1 MERIN
6 NSEKGMIGIS
16 MKKIIIGVATHKKY
30 QMPDDSMYL
39 PVQSGSYFNSE
50 DLGYSRD
57 DVGSNISEK
66 NKNYSELT
74 ALYWIWKNVSADY
87 KGLAHYR
94 RHFSKNDNVSIF
106 TQGTFDQVLDRLTL
120 ESKLEKADIVLP
132 KKRNY
137 YIESIESHYNHTH
150 YPQDLVV
157 TRKVLEKLYP
167 DYVEMYDEV
176 LNRKSAHMFNM
187 FIMSE
192 EKFNAYCEWMYSI
205 LFALEED
212 LDISE
217 YNDFHARVF
226 GRVSEILLD
235 VWIDKNNYF
244 YEEIPVIFME
254 NRSWLEKGTKF
265 FKAKFKISRY

>member
-1 MERIN
+1 
-6 NSEKGMIGIS
+6 
-16 MKKIIIGVATHKKY
+16 MKKITIGVATHKPY
-30 QMPDDSMYL
+30 QMPSDSMYL
-39 PVQSGSYFNSE
+39 PVQSGSEFHPKIE
-50 DLGYSRD
+50 EYSQD
-57 DVGSNISEK
+57 NIGDHISGK

-94 RHFSKNDNVSIF
+94 RHFSKDHNVNIF
-106 TQGTFDQVLDRLTL
+106 TQGTFNEVLDRATL

-150 YPQDLVV
+150 YEQDLVV
-157 TRKVLEKLYP
+157 TRDVLEKIYP
-167 DYVEMYDEV
+167 DYVEKYDEV
-176 LNRKSAHMFNM
+176 LKRKSAHMFNM
-187 FIMSE
+187 FVMSE
-192 EKFNAYCEWMYSI
+192 EKFNSYCEW
-205 LFALEED
+205 LFSVLFILEEN

-235 VWIDKNNYF
+235 VWIDKNNYS

-265 FKAKFKISRY
+265 LKAKFKISRY